1 MGAEMN
7 VLNGYLFPDGLKI
20 YFMDDKRNHLKVLP
34 GETISFHLKIDK
46 EKFKFMKIS
55 YDTWIKRYCKTK
67 EVNVK

>member
-1 MGAEMN
+1 MN

-34 GETISFHLKIDK
+34 DETITLYFKIDK
-46 EKFKFMKIS
+46 QIFKEMKIS
-55 YDTWIKRYCKTK
+55 YQNWIKRYCKTK